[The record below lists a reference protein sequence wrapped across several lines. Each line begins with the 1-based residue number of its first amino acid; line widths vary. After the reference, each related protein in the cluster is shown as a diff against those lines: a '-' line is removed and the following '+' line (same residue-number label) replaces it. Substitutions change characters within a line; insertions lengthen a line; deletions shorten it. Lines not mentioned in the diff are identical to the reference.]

1 MSGALKKDWD
11 GKPYHSLDYE
21 VKHCFGKKL
30 YRLSLNGG
38 MSCPNRDGTIGY
50 GGCIFC
56 SEGGSGDFAEESRLS
71 VTEQLRNARKRIE
84 RKLPKN
90 IPYGYIAYFQA
101 YTNTYGPVEYLRS
114 LFTEAMED
122 EEVEVLSI
130 ATRPD
135 CLPEKVVALLSE
147 LNRKKPVWV
156 ELGLQTAKAETAR
169 LIRRGYGLSCF
180 TEARK
185 RLETAGIPV
194 IAHVIIGLP
203 GEGKG
208 ELLETI
214 DYINRQ
220 KLEGIKLQLLH
231 ILKETGL
238 TELYEKGEV
247 RGLSFEEY
255 ESLLF
260 AALARLRPETVVH
273 RITGDGPK
281 KLLLAPLW
289 SGDKKQVFNR
299 LHRDMKEQEL
309 WQGKDYHEEEA

>member
-135 CLPEKVVALLSE
+135 CLPEKVVALL
-147 LNRKKPVWV
+147 
-156 ELGLQTAKAETAR
+156 
-169 LIRRGYGLSCF
+169 
-180 TEARK
+180 
-185 RLETAGIPV
+185 
-194 IAHVIIGLP
+194 
-203 GEGKG
+203 
-208 ELLETI
+208 
-214 DYINRQ
+214 
-220 KLEGIKLQLLH
+220 
-231 ILKETGL
+231 
-238 TELYEKGEV
+238 
-247 RGLSFEEY
+247 
-255 ESLLF
+255 
-260 AALARLRPETVVH
+260 
-273 RITGDGPK
+273 
-281 KLLLAPLW
+281 
-289 SGDKKQVFNR
+289 
-299 LHRDMKEQEL
+299 
-309 WQGKDYHEEEA
+309 

>member
-1 MSGALKKDWD
+1 M
-11 GKPYHSLDYE
+11 
-21 VKHCFGKKL
+21 
-30 YRLSLNGG
+30 
-38 MSCPNRDGTIGY
+38 
-50 GGCIFC
+50 
-56 SEGGSGDFAEESRLS
+56 
-71 VTEQLRNARKRIE
+71 
-84 RKLPKN
+84 
-90 IPYGYIAYFQA
+90 
-101 YTNTYGPVEYLRS
+101 
-114 LFTEAMED
+114 
-122 EEVEVLSI
+122 
-130 ATRPD
+130 
-135 CLPEKVVALLSE
+135 
-147 LNRKKPVWV
+147 
-156 ELGLQTAKAETAR
+156 
-169 LIRRGYGLSCF
+169 
-180 TEARK
+180 
-185 RLETAGIPV
+185 
-194 IAHVIIGLP
+194 IIGLP